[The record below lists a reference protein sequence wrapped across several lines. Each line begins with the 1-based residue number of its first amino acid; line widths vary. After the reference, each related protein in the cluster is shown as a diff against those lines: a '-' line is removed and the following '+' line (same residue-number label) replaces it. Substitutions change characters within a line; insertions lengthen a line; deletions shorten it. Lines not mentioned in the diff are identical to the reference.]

1 MCTTHS
7 ADANDQAFLT
17 LYGTGLRSAGP
28 SGVTVDIQGLNAPV
42 SSAGPVSG
50 IDGLDQVMILVPRA
64 LAGAGEVSIVVTAA
78 GITANTVY
86 LAVQ

>member
-1 MCTTHS
+1 MRLPIYGS
-7 ADANDQAFLT
+7 AVV
-17 LYGTGLRSAGP
+17 GR
-28 SGVTVDIQGLNAPV
+28 
-42 SSAGPVSG
+42 
-50 IDGLDQVMILVPRA
+50 RA